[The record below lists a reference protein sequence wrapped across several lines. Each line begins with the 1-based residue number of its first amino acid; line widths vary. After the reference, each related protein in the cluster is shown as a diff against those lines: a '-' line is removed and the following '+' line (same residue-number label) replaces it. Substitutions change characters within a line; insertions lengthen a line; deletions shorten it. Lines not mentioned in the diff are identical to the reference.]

1 MPKTL
6 NPTLLLDATTK
17 DWVPFLSLMSPL
29 SLTWSRII
37 YWEKVSLITIKQILP
52 KISVNIYSN
61 TLLKGEWF
69 IKINAKYLKNGYRI
83 EINFITVFIQ
93 IMPIPMYSPFLLKMP
108 PNL

>member
-17 DWVPFLSLMSPL
+17 DWVPLLSLMSPL

-37 YWEKVSLITIKQILP
+37 YWKKVSLITIRQILP
-52 KISVNIYSN
+52 NISVNIYSD

-69 IKINAKYLKNGYRI
+69 IKINAKYLKNSYTV
-83 EINFITVFIQ
+83 EINFITVFTQ
-93 IMPIPMYSPFLLKMP
+93 TYAHPHVPLFLAQNAP
-108 PNL
+108 